1 MFIQPHLTALSVA
14 WMGVAATTIIFVVI
28 AGISSM
34 PKMGKLRTLTIGM
47 IFLAASSVTAFGA
60 VPASRQATA
69 QSSVSGTM
77 QDPLS
82 VGDMNIKQV
91 SAPGKPLL
99 YNKSPRGHIVFTF
112 DDGPGQYTPSVIS
125 ELYRLNIRGVFF
137 TIGRKVAQVPQV
149 VRDLKA
155 HGHLVENHTWD
166 HKSFTGK
173 GTGAKPLTDEQVRN
187 ELIQSSEALVAAGLP
202 SPHYY
207 RPPYGAVS
215 PATGAVAAELGL
227 RLIPDSTDDGVF
239 IDSGDWAGLPPEQIA
254 NRVTRQMAA
263 MLAVQDHPTMVVTFH
278 DGIRT
283 APDTIKAL
291 PLIVAWMNA
300 NNVSATTTMPGV
312 AG

>member
-1 MFIQPHLTALSVA
+1 MFIQPHLTALSIA

-34 PKMGKLRTLTIGM
+34 PKMGKLRTLTIAM
-47 IFLAASSVTAFGA
+47 IFLAASFITAFGT
-60 VPASRQATA
+60 VPASQQATA

-82 VGDMNIKQV
+82 VGAMNVKQV
-91 SAPGKPLL
+91 SAPGKPLV
-99 YNKSPRGHIVFTF
+99 YNKSPRGYIVFTF

-149 VRDLKA
+149 VRDLA
-155 HGHLVENHTWD
+155 ARGHIVANHTWD

-173 GTGAKPLTDEQVRN
+173 GTGAEPLTDEQVRN
-187 ELIQSSEALVAAGLP
+187 ELVQSNESLVAAGLP
-202 SPHYY
+202 SPHYC
-207 RPPYGAVS
+207 RAPYGAVS
-215 PATGAVAAELGL
+215 PASAAVAANLGL

-239 IDSGDWAGLPPEQIA
+239 IDSGDWAGLTPERIT
-254 NRVTRQMAA
+254 NRVTGQMVA
-263 MLAVQDHPTMVVTFH
+263 MLAVQDHPTLVVTFH

-283 APDTIKAL
+283 APDMIKAL

-300 NNVSATTTMPGV
+300 NNVSATTTMPGA